1 MSGLTK
7 RMIYADRHLS
17 AILGVNEGSL
27 VSYAEISKGIHAY
40 IKKNDLKNPKFV
52 KTPEPTQTEEVTV
65 IAQASQAPEK
75 TETTSAQ
82 IRECRDCG
90 EAIPVDA
97 IYCDMC
103 GVEQ

>member
-40 IKKNDLKNPKFV
+40 IKKNDLKNPKSV
-52 KTPEPTQTEEVTV
+52 KTLEPSSTEEEVTV
-65 IAQASQAPEK
+65 IAQASPSPE
-75 TETTSAQ
+75 TPTQ

-90 EAIPVDA
+90 EPIPADA

-103 GVEQ
+103 GIEQ

>member
-1 MSGLTK
+1 
-7 RMIYADRHLS
+7 MIYADRYLS

-40 IKKNDLKNPKFV
+40 IKKNDLKNSKSV
-52 KTPEPTQTEEVTV
+52 KTPEPASTEEEVTV
-65 IAQASQAPEK
+65 IAQASPSPE
-75 TETTSAQ
+75 TPTQ

-90 EAIPVDA
+90 EPIPADA

-103 GVEQ
+103 GIEQ

>member
-7 RMIYADRHLS
+7 RMIYADRYLS
-17 AILGVNEGSL
+17 AILGVNEGSF

-40 IKKNDLKNPKFV
+40 IKKNDLKNPKSV
-52 KTPEPTQTEEVTV
+52 KTPETSPIGEEVTM
-65 IAQASQAPEK
+65 IAQASPSPE
-75 TETTSAQ
+75 TPTQ

-90 EAIPVDA
+90 EPIPADA

-103 GVEQ
+103 GIEQ